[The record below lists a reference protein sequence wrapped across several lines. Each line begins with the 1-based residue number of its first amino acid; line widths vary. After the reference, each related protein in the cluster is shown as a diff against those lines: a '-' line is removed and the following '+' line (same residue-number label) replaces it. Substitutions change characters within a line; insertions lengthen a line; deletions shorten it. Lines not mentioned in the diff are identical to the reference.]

1 MATISLQLSRFPRKS
16 LLGYLRAGGL
26 TILPRYLLLTLL
38 LTPLPIQAHGQTTA
52 TADSTAWW
60 GKNQNKNGKS
70 TWIVSTPTGAETIGW
85 SSGPTTLDDYYTYVQ
100 KQYGPE
106 FKFTVPLVRPSFR
119 FFTGFT
125 NTDGPGKTGGT
136 TASQSG
142 SGSSTVSVN
151 RFGTNFE
158 RADWTVSAS
167 GVLGIPPRL
176 GLSPGASYQTTAVAK
191 DPWPITPSQLA
202 EMGVTGSSY
211 SLFFPVGLSAGRYSA
226 NGDITLDASYETAS
240 GNRPL
245 FHLDLNARHDIVT
258 GDSQANFYLLDSLDD
273 TDPNLDLTSS
283 SQRTLS
289 QLETLLS
296 DDVTNDTLNS
306 PLYIGIDL
314 ENLPV
319 PMMDMGDGSVARI
332 HIDSS
337 VIDAASV
344 PEPSTLSLYS
354 LGILTALGYAWRYR
368 KRSQCVKRLSHC

>member
-1 MATISLQLSRFPRKS
+1 MSLTSDRVSGKS
-16 LLGYLRAGGL
+16 LLGCLRVCGR
-26 TILPRYLLLTLL
+26 TILPRPLIGMLLL
-38 LTPLPIQAHGQTTA
+38 PLPIQAYGQTTA

-60 GKNQNKNGKS
+60 GKNPTKNGKS
-70 TWIVSTPTGAETIGW
+70 TWIASTPTGAETIGW
-85 SSGPTTLDDYYTYVQ
+85 SSGPTTLDDYYVYGQ

-106 FKFTVPLVRPSFR
+106 FKFSVPLVWPTYR

-176 GLSPGASYQTTAVAK
+176 GLSPGASYLTSAVAK

-202 EMGVTGSSY
+202 EMGVTGSTY
-211 SLFFPVGLSAGRYSA
+211 GLFFPIGLSAGQFSA
-226 NGDITLDASYETAS
+226 NGDITVDASYETAS

-245 FHLDLNARHDIVT
+245 LHLDLNAQHDIVT
-258 GDSQANFYLLDSLDD
+258 GDSQANFYLLNSLDD
-273 TDPNLDLTSS
+273 TDPNQDLTSS

-289 QLETLLS
+289 QLETLLA
-296 DDVTNDTLNS
+296 DDTTGGTLNT

-314 ENLPV
+314 EDLPV
-319 PMMDMGDGSVARI
+319 PTMDMGDGSVAQI

-344 PEPSTLSLYS
+344 PEPPALSLYS
-354 LGILTALGYAWRYR
+354 VGLLTALGYAWRIR
-368 KRSQCVKRLSHC
+368 RRSARGRRLSRC